1 MRSRRPWGEDA
12 EDGAPPGGLFGR
24 FDLLSFAALLILIAV
39 TAAVTI
45 LVHVAVVN
53 QEKRLLT
60 ERGREV
66 NLVLAT
72 SIDTISSNLSLLAA
86 DAGRG
91 DVAFVRDAQAQ
102 LSSTPSSGPTALAL
116 VRPAGSSFVVMAAA
130 GTGLAP
136 GQMLTGAAA
145 TAVTAA
151 EGQPAMV
158 ATPVYRAGQSRWLGF
173 ALRATDGSVVFRQS
187 ALGPVRPPSQ
197 AGTAPFSELR
207 VVLYASARP
216 DPSQVLVATTSS
228 IPRHDTVGLPL
239 MAGATKWLTAVSAIH
254 PLVGSLAANAQWVAL
269 GVGLAGSALVFL
281 LLQGM
286 AYRRDLAVHALMSE
300 HRFAETLQRR
310 LLPTVPALPG
320 LDVASSYVTGADRQ
334 QVGGDWFDV
343 FELSSGQVA
352 LVIGDVMGHDVEAA
366 ATMAQLRASL
376 RSYSAEGGD
385 PGWTIERLANF
396 IDLFKVPSVV
406 TAVYGVL
413 DRPGPDGSRRFSWSN
428 AGHLPPLLR
437 WPDGR
442 VEELGEGSS
451 PLLGAPSKLPR
462 PMGERVLPP
471 GSTLLLYTD
480 GLVEIQGENLAVTV
494 GHLQR
499 VLSSADQAT
508 AQDVCATILEAQ
520 LPSRRRDDVAV
531 LVVRIS
537 AGAPQAERDPEAA
550 ASTV

>member
-1 MRSRRPWGEDA
+1 MRSRRPGREDVA
-12 EDGAPPGGLFGR
+12 DAPPRGMFRR
-24 FDLLSFAALLILIAV
+24 FDLLSFVSLLVLIAV
-39 TAAVTI
+39 TVAVTVI
-45 LVHVAVVN
+45 VRVAVVN
-53 QEKRLLT
+53 QERRLLT

-66 NLVLAT
+66 NLVLTT
-72 SIDTISSNLSLLAA
+72 SISTISSNLSLLARDSA
-86 DAGRG
+86 RG
-91 DVAFVRDAQAQ
+91 DAAFVQDAQAQ
-102 LSSTPSSGPTALAL
+102 LSSSAGSGPTALAL
-116 VRPAGSSFVVMAAA
+116 VRPSGSSFVVAAAA
-130 GTGLAP
+130 GTGLSP
-136 GQMLTGAAA
+136 GQTLGGAAA
-145 TAVTAA
+145 TAVAA
-151 EGQPAMV
+151 AQGQSAMV
-158 ATPVYRAGQSRWLGF
+158 ATRVYGTGSNRSLGF
-173 ALRATDGSVVFRQS
+173 ALRATGGGVVYRQS
-187 ALGPVRPPSQ
+187 TLGPVRPPSQ
-197 AGTAPFSELR
+197 AGTAAFSELR
-207 VVLYASARP
+207 VVLYATARP
-216 DPSQVLVATTSS
+216 DPSQVLVATTSQ
-228 IPRHDTVGLPL
+228 IPLHGMVERLPL
-239 MAGATKWLTAVSAIH
+239 MAGATTWLTAVNAMH
-254 PLVGSLAANAQWVAL
+254 PLVGSLAAGAQWVAL

-286 AYRRDLAVHALMSE
+286 AYRRDLAVHALMTE

-310 LLPTVPALPG
+310 LLPTVPVLPG

-352 LVIGDVMGHDVEAA
+352 LAIGDVMGHDVEAA

-385 PGWTIERLANF
+385 PGWTVERLASF

-462 PMGERVLPP
+462 PIGERVLPP
-471 GSTLLLYTD
+471 GSTLLMYTD

-494 GHLQR
+494 EHLR
-499 VLSSADQAT
+499 KVFSSADQTT
-508 AQDVCATILEAQ
+508 ARGVCTTILEAQ

-537 AGAPQAERDPEAA
+537 AGAPKGELDPEAA
-550 ASTV
+550 TSTA